1 MQPLGSRRGG
11 GAPKPVAV
19 AAFDFDGT
27 LTRCDTLLPYLRR
40 SLGGVGFV
48 RALILSAPWL
58 LAFALRLISNERAK
72 ARLLCVSVGGRTLEE
87 VKAWTDAFVADYL
100 PHQWRASARA
110 RLAACQQSGQ
120 LCVLVSASPSLY
132 MHAVGDALGVE
143 QVLCTE
149 MEVVQGRYTGRFQ
162 SRNCYGTEKVVRLKA
177 WMAQQDLSPP
187 TVSLSA
193 FGDSAGD
200 HAMLKMAQESWY
212 RGQPWQSAR
221 AGHMTVPLRG
231 LLGALF
237 ALHFSVG
244 ALIGLSADE
253 AHYALYAANL
263 ALSYFDHPPMVG
275 WVQWPL
281 VALNA
286 PDAVLRLIPG
296 LLWLGMAV
304 LVYRLARRLQAP
316 CTDAAALGDAG
327 MWAVAALALAP
338 LPHVLGIG
346 LLPDTLLLLLTPL
359 LMGLTL
365 NLMES
370 SDTRRISPWVALGV
384 CLGLC
389 GLSKYTAAFGA
400 LAVAGCLLRVHGV
413 RLLRHP
419 GVWLACALALILILP
434 VLVWNAQHDWVSL
447 AYQAHHGAG
456 GSWTGVHLLQFLVLQ
471 VFAYGLLLLWGGVGV
486 RQTAKPWQ
494 AWLALFFAVPFV
506 ILAYMAGGG
515 SSLPH
520 WTAPSWVALSPF
532 AGLALA
538 NAWQRGRRWVLRLVV
553 LLQSLAC
560 TGLMVLMVTGGAPL
574 VVGANNPF
582 ADLHGWDSAAQRAGV
597 LARQHQLDSVSVQ
610 NWTLA
615 SRIGWYVRPLPIHV
629 LDTGLSQFDL
639 WAGALPTGANTLLI
653 DWSNMAFALPVGAH
667 GFVDCQPLESQSVQ
681 RLGQSLSTFSFFAC
695 HGWTGKPQ
703 PHRRDE

>member
-1 MQPLGSRRGG
+1 MQPLGAKEQA

-27 LTRCDTLLPYLRR
+27 LTRGDTLLPYLRR
-40 SLGGVGFV
+40 SLGWLGFV
-48 RALILSAPWL
+48 RSLLLSAPWL

-72 ARLLCVSVGGRTLEE
+72 ARLLCVSVAGRTVQE

-100 PHQWRASARA
+100 PHQWRADARA
-110 RLAACQQSGQ
+110 RLTGYQQSGQ
-120 LCVLVSASPSLY
+120 LCVVVSASTSLY
-132 MHAVGDALGVE
+132 MHAVGAALGVAH
-143 QVLCTE
+143 VLCTE
-149 MEVVQGRYTGRFQ
+149 MEVVQGRYTGRLQ
-162 SRNCYGTEKVVRLKA
+162 SPNCYGPEKVSRLQA
-177 WMAQQDLSPP
+177 WMAQQGLSPAA
-187 TVSLSA
+187 VHLSA

-200 HAMLKMAQESWY
+200 HAMLALAQEAWY
-212 RGQPWQSAR
+212 RGQPWQGAR
-221 AGHMTVPLRG
+221 AGRMTTPVRG

-237 ALHFSVG
+237 ALHFVVG

-304 LVYRLARRLQAP
+304 LVYRLARRLQPPRA
-316 CTDAAALGDAG
+316 DAGAAGDAG
-327 MWAVAALALAP
+327 LWAVAALALAP

-346 LLPDTLLLLLTPL
+346 LLPDTLLMLLTPL

-365 NLMES
+365 DLMEGT
-370 SDTRRISPWVALGV
+370 DTRRIPPWVALGV

-413 RLLRHP
+413 RLLWQA
-419 GVWLACALALILILP
+419 GVWIACALALILILP

-447 AYQAHHGAG
+447 AYQAHHGKG
-456 GSWTGVHLLQFLVLQ
+456 GSWTAVHLLQFLVVQL
-471 VFAYGLLLLWGGVGV
+471 FAFGPLLLWGGAGV
-486 RQTAKPWQ
+486 RRTAKPQQ
-494 AWLALFFAVPFV
+494 AWLALFFAVPFA

-520 WTAPSWVALSPF
+520 WTTPSWVALAPF

-538 NAWQRGRRWVLRLVV
+538 AAWQRGRRWGLRLLVGV
-553 LLQSLAC
+553 QALAC
-560 TGLMVLMVTGGAPL
+560 AGLMALMVSGGAPL
-574 VVGANNPF
+574 VGGPNNPF
-582 ADLHGWDSAAQRAGV
+582 ADLHGWEAAAERAGV
-597 LARQHQLDSVSVQ
+597 LARQHQLSSVSVQ

-615 SRIGWYVRPLPIHV
+615 SRIGWYARPLPVHV
-629 LDTGLSQFDL
+629 LDSGFSQFDL
-639 WAGALPTGANTLLI
+639 WAGALPAGADSLLV
-653 DWSNMAFALPVGAH
+653 DWSNMAFELPIGEH
-667 GFVDCQPLESQSVQ
+667 GFADCQSLESQTVQ
-681 RLGQSLSTFSFFAC
+681 RLGQNLATFRFYAC
-695 HGWTGKPQ
+695 RGWTGNPQ
-703 PHRRDE
+703 PRRRSE